1 MDLGK
6 VYPNQLWF
14 LLNEENHTIHSF
26 LSVFFESSIAIE
38 TITNFSSGINNHLSN
53 DIYEGRSNSSSD
65 LIYSGLNRYFFPHVK
80 A

>member
-65 LIYSGLNRYFFPHVK
+65 LIYSGLNRYSFPHVK